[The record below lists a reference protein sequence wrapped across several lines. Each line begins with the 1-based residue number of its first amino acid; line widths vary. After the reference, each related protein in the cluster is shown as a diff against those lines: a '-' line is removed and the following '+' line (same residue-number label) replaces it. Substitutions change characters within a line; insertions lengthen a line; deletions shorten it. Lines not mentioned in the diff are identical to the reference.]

1 MIRFEY
7 YKPKS
12 LDEVWE
18 LKEKIPDARF
28 IAGGTD
34 VMVEIRNGDISP
46 SALLSLRSI
55 PGLDNIEVS
64 ETTRIGALTTIGDL
78 IHHPAIADKF
88 PILVE
93 AAKELGSPQI
103 RNVATVGG
111 NLCNCSPCADM
122 VPPLLVLDARVRLQG
137 SRGSRIIPLEELFV
151 GPGESCL
158 SPHEILTDILLEPP
172 HHSAKTI
179 YLKKGRMKMDLAV
192 ASVALLV
199 EVEGESCQKARIAA
213 GSVAPVP
220 LRLKKV
226 EALIE
231 KSTLTRSLISQAQKL
246 AAESVVPI
254 TDIRA
259 SEDYRREIMGIL
271 VKRALEKILERN
283 SA

>member
-7 YKPKS
+7 YRPKS
-12 LDEVWE
+12 LEEAWE

-34 VMVEIRNGDISP
+34 VMVGIRNGDISP
-46 SALLSLRSI
+46 PALLSLRSI
-55 PGLDNIEVS
+55 PGLDNIEAG
-64 ETTRIGALTTIGDL
+64 ETTRIGALTTIMDL
-78 IHHPAIADKF
+78 IHHPSIIDKF

-122 VPPLLVLDARVRLQG
+122 VPPLLVLEARVQLQS

-158 SPHEILTDILLEPP
+158 FPHEILTDILLDSP
-172 HHSAKTI
+172 HRNAKTI

-199 EVEGESCQKARIAA
+199 EVEGERCQKARIAA

-246 AAESVVPI
+246 AAESVVPL

-259 SEDYRREIMGIL
+259 SEEYRREIVGIL